1 MVLIIDNFDSFTYN
15 LYNYFLR
22 LGEKTIVKN
31 RDEIDIGYIYSLNPT
46 YIVLSPGPG
55 RPDDDRI
62 LFEIIDNFKESKK
75 ILGVCL
81 GHQAIGMYFGARLTK
96 AKRPMHGIVDT
107 IDHDGKGI
115 FKGLKNPL
123 NVTRYHSLILERNSI
138 DNTDLVITAKTK
150 DGEVMGI
157 RHKFYKIEGVQ
168 FHPESI
174 ATKQGLLMIKNFLR
188 G

>member
-1 MVLIIDNFDSFTYN
+1 MSWTSGYWHVLWA
-15 LYNYFLR
+15 L
-22 LGEKTIVKN
+22 KTKKN
-31 RDEIDIGYIYSLNPT
+31 IFHTSCSAYCS
-46 YIVLSPGPG
+46 
-55 RPDDDRI
+55 
-62 LFEIIDNFKESKK
+62 
-75 ILGVCL
+75 
-81 GHQAIGMYFGARLTK
+81 QAKLKK

-123 NVTRYHSLILERNSI
+123 NVTRYHSLILERSSI

-150 DGEVMGI
+150 DSEVMGI

-174 ATKQGLLMIKNFLR
+174 ATEQGLLMIKNFLR